1 MDGRQPRGTLDCAR
15 RTSVRA
21 GWWHACGKVSH
32 GRAAVY
38 SSRSRHRRG
47 GDMKRL
53 HSGVLLLMASALC
66 AVGASAQPFPNR
78 PVKLIVADSTGGAP
92 DQLARLVAQK
102 LSDNLGQQ
110 VVVDNRAGAGGVVG
124 AEMAAKSAPDGY
136 TLLLTTTAIYAILPN
151 LRKDLPYDP
160 VKDFVP
166 ISRIATTSNVLVVN
180 NALPVKSIAELVKLA
195 REKPGVLN
203 YASAGVGTPAHLA
216 GEMLNLLADIKVVHV
231 PYKGAAPALTD
242 VIAGN
247 VQYIIT
253 SPIAAGAHMTSGRVR
268 ALATTGAE
276 RNPSLPDLPTIAET
290 VPGYE
295 ITQTWGI
302 VVPAGTPPEL
312 ASRLNAEIVKVMSQ
326 SDVKEKVVATG
337 ATPAGD
343 SQAAFGAYMAKE
355 RQRLGE
361 VITKRSIVLTEL
373 TPRFS
378 MSFRYVYFSR
388 DMRSYGP
395 LVSVTPSE

>member
-1 MDGRQPRGTLDCAR
+1 
-15 RTSVRA
+15 
-21 GWWHACGKVSH
+21 
-32 GRAAVY
+32 
-38 SSRSRHRRG
+38 
-47 GDMKRL
+47 MKRL
-53 HSGVLLLMASALC
+53 HRGVLLLMASALC
-66 AVGASAQPFPNR
+66 ATGASAQPYPNR
-78 PVKLIVADSTGGAP
+78 PIKLIVADSAGGAP
-92 DQLARLVAQK
+92 DQLGRLVAQK
-102 LSDNLGQQ
+102 LSDSLGQP

-124 AEMAAKSAPDGY
+124 AEMAARSAPDGY

-151 LRKDLPYDP
+151 LRKNLPYDP

-166 ISRIATTSNVLVVN
+166 ISRIATASNVLVVN
-180 NALPVKSIAELVKLA
+180 NALPAKNIAELVKLA
-195 REKPGVLN
+195 KDKPGALN

-247 VQYIIT
+247 AQYIIT
-253 SPIAAGAHMTSGRVR
+253 SPIAAGAHMTGGRVR

-302 VVPAGTPPEL
+302 VVPAGTPQEL

-326 SDVKEKVVATG
+326 PDVKEKVLATG
-337 ATPAGD
+337 ATPVSD
-343 SQAAFGAYMAKE
+343 SQPAFEAYMAKE

-361 VITKRSIVLTEL
+361 VITKRSIVLT
-373 TPRFS
+373 
-378 MSFRYVYFSR
+378 
-388 DMRSYGP
+388 D
-395 LVSVTPSE
+395 

>member
-1 MDGRQPRGTLDCAR
+1 
-15 RTSVRA
+15 
-21 GWWHACGKVSH
+21 
-32 GRAAVY
+32 
-38 SSRSRHRRG
+38 
-47 GDMKRL
+47 MKRL
-53 HSGVLLLMASALC
+53 HLGALLLMASALC
-66 AVGASAQPFPNR
+66 AVGASAQPYPNR
-78 PVKLIVADSTGGAP
+78 PVKLIVADSAGGAP

-102 LSDNLGQQ
+102 LSDGLGQQ
-110 VVVDNRAGAGGVVG
+110 VVVDNRAGAGGIVG
-124 AEMAAKSAPDGY
+124 ADMAAKSAPDGY

-160 VKDFVP
+160 VKDFIP
-166 ISRIATTSNVLVVN
+166 ISRIATASNVLVVN
-180 NALPVKSIAELVKLA
+180 NALPAKNIAELVKLA
-195 REKPGVLN
+195 KEKPGALN

-247 VQYIIT
+247 AQYIIT
-253 SPIAAGAHMTSGRVR
+253 SPIAAGAHMTGGRVR

-302 VVPAGTPPEL
+302 VVPTGTPPEV

-326 SDVKEKVVATG
+326 SDTKEKVTATG
-337 ATPAGD
+337 ATPVGD
-343 SQAAFGAYMAKE
+343 SPAAFDAYMTKE

-361 VITKRSIVLTEL
+361 VITKRSIVLTE
-373 TPRFS
+373 
-378 MSFRYVYFSR
+378 
-388 DMRSYGP
+388 
-395 LVSVTPSE
+395 